1 MEVSFVPSETVR
13 TDNNKKKLT
22 PLGDLIFLD
31 RYARKDQDRTNL
43 RVGQRVVVCVN
54 MQTRQRELAIIET
67 ISAEAVTVRLE
78 NDGRTEVVPL
88 DQTDQPIETIEQAQE
103 RMARAV
109 AQAEK
114 PEHREKWTRNFRELL
129 DGFGFVPAGR
139 IWAGAGVEEKLTPY
153 NCYVLPTPKDSRG
166 GIIQT
171 LDRMTE
177 IMSRGGGV
185 GIPLMPLRPRY
196 GLVRGVN
203 GRSSGSVAWGEI
215 YSFGTGLIEQGGS
228 RRGALMLIQYVWHPD
243 ILEFITAKKD
253 NSRIKNANVSVG
265 ITDDFMAAVEADTDW
280 DLVFP
285 ETTHAAYDKEWDG
298 DLQLWRSKGYPVR
311 VYKTLPA
318 RELWDL
324 IVQSAWESAE
334 PGLFFVD
341 RYNQMANSNYY
352 SEGRIWCT
360 NPCGEQ
366 GIPGWAV
373 CNLGHINLSQ
383 YLVGDGTFEPAR
395 IDWDK
400 LKKAVRTAVRFMDNV
415 VDIAYAPFAEN
426 DKQQRSERRVGL
438 GTMGLG
444 EVLIRCHVRYG
455 HNAECDAFLDELY
468 GTICREAY
476 LASSDIAAEK
486 GSFPFFDAEKLLSS
500 SGFAKT
506 LPDDIRQ
513 AIRTKGLRNVTILT
527 QAPTGTVGT
536 MMNTST
542 GIEPFPWWEW
552 ERKGR
557 LGSHRERASAYD
569 EYLSAHPDIATKRAE
584 LPVVDQFSSSKYLPT
599 WFVTGMEMTPEDH
612 VYTQAKIQ
620 RWVDSSISK
629 TSNLPADY
637 SPSQVGDY
645 YRLLYKLGCKGGT
658 VYRDKSRD
666 EQVLNIPD
674 VPVAEVAKDEFRV
687 EMRDVP
693 SEPYDLIG
701 VPVQTPAGKL
711 SAKLGL
717 HPDDGEPFEA
727 WIDVSRAGTAMNA
740 DREAMARLVSLVLR
754 MESALSPARRLQLV
768 IDQLDGIGGGD
779 SAGFGPLRV
788 LSVPDGIAKAFRMLL
803 GRMNDRKKAAAEAE
817 AEEHEDAEE
826 HAIEVVEAPTSA
838 PKGANGN
845 GHKNGHKNGN
855 GHSNG
860 HHLQATTQ
868 KDLCPQCHQVTL
880 YRTEG
885 CSKCAGCG
893 FSRC

>member
-1 MEVSFVPSETVR
+1 MDTSIVNNSVSSSVAR
-13 TDNNKKKLT
+13 NKKKGLT

-31 RYARKDQDRTNL
+31 RYSRKDQDRAHL
-43 RVGQRVVVCVN
+43 KVGQRVVVCVN
-54 MQTRQRELAIIET
+54 MATRQRELARVEEILPEGV
-67 ISAEAVTVRLE
+67 SVRLE
-78 NDGRTEVVPL
+78 NDDRLVEVPL
-88 DQTDQPIETIEQAQE
+88 DQTDQPIETIEQAQD

-109 AQAEK
+109 ANAEK
-114 PEHREKWTRNFRELL
+114 PEHREKWTREFRDLL

-185 GIPLMPLRPRY
+185 GIPLMSLRPRY

-265 ITDDFMAAVEADTDW
+265 ITDAFMQAVKDGADW

-285 ETTHAAYDKEWDG
+285 DTKHTAYDTEWDG
-298 DLQLWRSKGYPVR
+298 DLELWKSKGYPIKVF
-311 VYKTLPA
+311 KTVKA
-318 RELWDL
+318 QEIWDL
-324 IVQSAWESAE
+324 IVESAWTSAE
-334 PGLFFVD
+334 PGVFFAD
-341 RYNQMANSNYY
+341 RYNQMSNSNYY

-373 CNLGHINLSQ
+373 CNLGHINLAQ
-383 YLVGDGTFEPAR
+383 FVTGDGMFEPAK
-395 IDWDK
+395 IEWDR
-400 LKKAVRTAVRFMDNV
+400 LKKAVRTAVRFMDDV
-415 VDIAYAPFAEN
+415 VDIAFAPFAEN
-426 DKQQRSERRVGL
+426 DKQQKSERRVGL

-444 EVLIRCHVRYG
+444 EMLIRCHVRYG
-455 HNAECDAFLDELY
+455 NNPKCDEFLDQLY

-476 LASSDIAAEK
+476 LASSEIAAEK
-486 GSFPFFDAEKLLSS
+486 GSFIYFDAEKLLAS
-500 SGFAKT
+500 SGFAKK
-506 LPDDIRQ
+506 LPDDVKQ
-513 AIRTKGLRNVTILT
+513 AIRTKGLRGVTNLT

-536 MMNTST
+536 MMGTST
-542 GIEPFPWWEW
+542 GIEPFTWWEW

-557 LGSHRERASAYD
+557 LGAHRERAGVYE
-569 EYLSAHPDIATKRAE
+569 EYVRAHPDVAAKRAA
-584 LPVVDQFSSSKYLPT
+584 LPIEEQFSTSKYLPD
-599 WFVTGMEMTPEDH
+599 WFVTCMEMTPEDH
-612 VYTQAKIQ
+612 AHTQAAIQ

-637 SPSQVGDY
+637 TQEQVSDY
-645 YRLLYKLGCKGGT
+645 YRLLFELGCKGGT

-666 EQVLNIPD
+666 EQVLNLPTAEEI
-674 VPVAEVAKDEFRV
+674 VPEPRG
-687 EMRDVP
+687 EMRSVPHDV
-693 SEPYDLIG
+693 YDAIC
-701 VPVQTPAGKL
+701 VSVQTPAGKL
-711 SAKLGL
+711 SAKLGI
-717 HPDDGEPFEA
+717 HPEDGEAFEA
-727 WIDVSRAGTAMNA
+727 WLDVSRAGTAMSA

-754 MESALSPARRLQLV
+754 MDSPLPPSRRLQLV

-779 SAGFGPLRV
+779 SAGFGPHRV
-788 LSVPDGIAKAFRMLL
+788 LSVPDGIAKAFKMLL
-803 GRMNDRKKAAAEAE
+803 QRLKARNAPEVE
-817 AEEHEDAEE
+817 
-826 HAIEVVEAPTSA
+826 AIEVEEAPSEVLKGSNGHGSNGSNGHTN
-838 PKGANGN
+838 GANGS
-845 GHKNGHKNGN
+845 N

-860 HHLQATTQ
+860 SNGRSRTPTAGF
-868 KDLCPQCHQVTL
+868 DLCPQCHQVGL

-885 CSKCAGCG
+885 CAKCRHCD